1 LSVGAN
7 WVSIPDVN
15 TTISNTYEK
24 ININDIIRRD
34 VPMASLCTYHT
45 GGKADMLA
53 SPASLGQI
61 RAVLQYAMENNVK
74 TTILGGGS
82 NVLISDDG
90 IEGLTILTSKL
101 TSCHVRGTLFCAQTG
116 LLLEN
121 AINVAIE
128 NSLSG
133 LESLG
138 GLPGTVGGAVW
149 GNASTQGVMLSDLIE
164 WVDYLEPDGSIC
176 RIHRYDQRFAY
187 KQSPFMGSNY
197 FIYEV
202 VLRLLPN
209 KNTSEA
215 RLQKEKSRRERLDS
229 GQFDHPSAGCVFK
242 NPRNKPAGML
252 IDEAGLKGRTVGGAK
267 VSPSHGNFIINTEGK
282 ATSKDIRDL
291 ADIMQKEVMNR
302 FGISLEREIVLI
314 GRW

>member
-1 LSVGAN
+1 
-7 WVSIPDVN
+7 
-15 TTISNTYEK
+15 
-24 ININDIIRRD
+24 
-34 VPMASLCTYHT
+34 
-45 GGKADMLA
+45 MLA
-53 SPASLGQI
+53 LPATLGQI
-61 RAVLQYAMENNVK
+61 RAVLQYAAENQLK

-82 NVLISDDG
+82 NVLVSDDG
-90 IEGLTILTSKL
+90 IEGLTILTSRL
-101 TSCHVRGTLFCAQTG
+101 AACHVRGTLFCAQTG
-116 LLLEN
+116 LLLER

-149 GNASTQGVMLSDLIE
+149 GNASTRGLMLSDLIE

-176 RIHRYDQRFAY
+176 RIHRSDERFSY
-187 KQSPFMGSNY
+187 KKSPFMGTDN

-215 RLQKEKSRRERLDS
+215 RLRKEQSRRERLES
-229 GQFDHPSAGCVFK
+229 GQFDYPSAGCVFK
-242 NPRNKPAGML
+242 NPKEKPAGML
-252 IDEAGLKGRTVGGAK
+252 IDEAGLKGRTLGGAQ

-291 ADIMQKEVMNR
+291 ALIMQEEVLTR
-302 FGISLEREIVLI
+302 FGVSLEREIVLI